1 MIKYYGNKASLL
13 NNIRAAMPKEFE
25 KYLEL
30 CSGTAPVARKLIL
43 PGINS
48 TIVDKDRG
56 VVAMLQISKSDPEA
70 FIDAMRRVP
79 YTRDSFEL
87 AQSIRD
93 GGYNCSELI
102 AAVAKKSLIDM
113 SFNGACHTYRDI
125 DRHAEDE
132 DEPKRLKYFLLAQ
145 QMRERYYRQIA
156 PDIKSFSEELQKVDN
171 IVCDDFFNWLDRLND
186 SDQFVFIDPPYRPA
200 VRQAKKIGYDQD
212 MSENAHFE
220 MVQKFKWLYQNNR
233 LKSKVMICGYVQEDL
248 VNDMY
253 CQYLLPIGFKLI
265 FLKEI
270 YLPKIFRAGMDKHKQ
285 KRYECIFINYED
297 TFEKDFVPS
306 ERIYDYQKV
315 FGNGGISDENA

>member
-13 NNIRAAMPKEFE
+13 NNIRAAMPKEFG

-56 VVAMLQISKSDPEA
+56 VVDMLQISTSDPEA

-87 AQSIRD
+87 AKSIRD

-145 QMRERYYRQIA
+145 QMRKRYYRQIA

-186 SDQFVFIDPPYRPA
+186 SDQFVFIDPPYRPS
-200 VRQAKKIGYDQD
+200 VRQAKKIGYDEELSESDHLAFVQEMKRLHQD
-212 MSENAHFE
+212 
-220 MVQKFKWLYQNNR
+220 NR
-233 LKSKVMICGYVQEDL
+233 LKSKVIICGYVEETR

-253 CQYLLPIGFKLI
+253 CQDLLSIGFKLVL
-265 FLKEI
+265 LKEI
-270 YLPKIFRAGMDKHKQ
+270 
-285 KRYECIFINYED
+285 
-297 TFEKDFVPS
+297 
-306 ERIYDYQKV
+306 
-315 FGNGGISDENA
+315 